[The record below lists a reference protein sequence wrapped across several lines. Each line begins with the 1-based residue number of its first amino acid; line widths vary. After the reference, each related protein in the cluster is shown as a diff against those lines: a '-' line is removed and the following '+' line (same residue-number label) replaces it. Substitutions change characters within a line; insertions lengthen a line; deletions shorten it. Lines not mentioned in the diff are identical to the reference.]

1 MEERRYNDSNLPGNA
16 SDVKDEY
23 FTDRTQTSDSDGE
36 QKTVLD
42 GVPRSRAW
50 SVIGQFFGILSMILA
65 IVYLPLQISYIPFIA
80 IGLGVLAM
88 LCALRSRK
96 NLGYFDNLALSAIV
110 TAVMGIVFG
119 FVNYLTISLMQ
130 IF

>member
-23 FTDRTQTSDSDGE
+23 FTDRTQTADSDGE

-50 SVIGQFFGILSMILA
+50 SVIGQFFGILSMVLA
-65 IVYLPLQISYIPFIA
+65 IIYLPLQIS
-80 IGLGVLAM
+80 
-88 LCALRSRK
+88 
-96 NLGYFDNLALSAIV
+96 
-110 TAVMGIVFG
+110 
-119 FVNYLTISLMQ
+119 
-130 IF
+130 